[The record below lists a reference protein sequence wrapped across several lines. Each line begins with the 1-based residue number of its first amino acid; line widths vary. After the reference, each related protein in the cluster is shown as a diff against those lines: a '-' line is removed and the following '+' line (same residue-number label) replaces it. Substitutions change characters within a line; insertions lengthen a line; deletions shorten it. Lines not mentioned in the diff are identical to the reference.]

1 MPRACLFPA
10 DHPNFA
16 GDLGIG
22 PNPKLAARIKDSDLL
37 LLVGGR
43 LSEISSASYTLIDI
57 PVPKQTFVHVH
68 PGAEELGRVYQPTLA
83 IQASPIAFAA
93 KLAALDAGG
102 RANGAA
108 ADAPAAG
115 YLAWCR
121 EPGDLAGAVAVRV
134 GRWLRRDG
142 LA

>member
-1 MPRACLFPA
+1 MIAWSERFALPAATSFRRASLFPS

-43 LSEISSASYTLIDI
+43 LSEISSSSYTLIDI
-57 PVPKQTFVHVH
+57 PVPKQKFVHIH

-93 KLAALDAGG
+93 
-102 RANGAA
+102 
-108 ADAPAAG
+108 
-115 YLAWCR
+115 
-121 EPGDLAGAVAVRV
+121 
-134 GRWLRRDG
+134 
-142 LA
+142 